1 MNITTASS
9 TKIQVAEGSGSATG
23 ASILASARAQLAAG
37 LIQDCTVLLERALG
51 TGDLGPAQF
60 AAYGTPVSTPAPGD
74 IVISAGHVAVYAG
87 NGQVISSGMNGANLT
102 MQHPLSDLGAVSF
115 YRA

>member
-1 MNITTASS
+1 MGINLASS
-9 TKIQVAEGSGSATG
+9 NIQVADNSGSASG
-23 ASILASARAQLAAG
+23 AGILASARAQLAAG
-37 LIQDCTVLLERALG
+37 AIQDCTVLLEKALG

-74 IVISAGHVAVYAG
+74 IVITGGHVAVYAG

-102 MQHPLSDLGAVSF
+102 MQHPLSDLPGAYFV
-115 YRA
+115 RV